1 MNNKEL
7 SLPLLIARHLVVFP
21 NQQFEIEIERDYSI
35 NAIKYAQSINHEVV
49 MVAQQNR
56 DEDNPDANQ
65 IHHMGTLCRID
76 EFIKV
81 TQGDESDQ
89 YQSYKVR
96 LTGLKRFFVSKPIF
110 VQEQTWGNLWVG
122 YGHVVNARNNGFI
135 KTRDRIKDLLVELNK
150 RYDLLGESHLFAD
163 FHNHIW
169 TQFESKQMSPS
180 DVVDQI
186 AEKWPVNLRDLVNI
200 KQPWL
205 NEYDVLKRIQLILT
219 FNPEVELSDEN
230 KRVIEDNISAK
241 LNERISKQ
249 QKEYFLR
256 ERLKII
262 KEELGESFVKDE
274 EIAKIRA
281 RLKQE
286 PFPQP
291 VRDKVLTEL
300 NKLEM
305 SSMFSQESLIIKNY
319 IDWMMSLPWWET
331 SQDEQELKKVEK
343 VLDQNHYGLDKV
355 KERILEFLAVQ
366 KRKKNEHGSIIC
378 LVGPP
383 GVGKTSLAVSIAQA
397 MGKKFV
403 KISLG
408 GVGDESEIRGHRKT
422 YLGSMPG
429 RIIKGLKAA
438 KVKNPV
444 VLLDEIDKLKSDLRG
459 DPASALLEVLD
470 PAQNKFFSDN
480 YIEEEFDLSQV
491 MFIATANDVYQIPG
505 PLRDRME
512 VIELTSYTENEKL
525 AIAKSHLI
533 NEVLE
538 EHGIKKTDLKFSDE
552 AINYM
557 IARYTREAGV
567 RQLKRLLAKIAR
579 KFVLAQENDPKL
591 KVSVGQS
598 QVVHYLQKEIFDHN
612 IRDELVLPGVVNGMA
627 YTSYGG
633 ELLPIEVNYYQG
645 KGQINITGNL
655 EQTMREST
663 LVALAYVRA
672 NAQKFGVDHIDFG
685 NIDINIH
692 VPAGGVPKDG
702 PSAGVTL
709 TTAIISAFRNQAVSN
724 LISMTGEIT
733 LRGKVMIIGGV
744 KEKVISAVRAGI
756 SQIFLPAD
764 DERYLIDVPQE
775 VLKKVKIILVKEY
788 DQIFSAI
795 FGGVK
800 TQAKTDIK
808 VKKTPKPKLNDVVL

>member
-21 NQQFEIEIERDYSI
+21 NQQFEIEIERDYSV

-56 DEDNPDANQ
+56 DDDNPGADQ
-65 IHHMGTLCRID
+65 IHNVGTLCRID
-76 EFIKV
+76 AFIPV
-81 TQGDESDQ
+81 NSPSENGGL
-89 YQSYKVR
+89 QSYKVR
-96 LTGLKRFFVSKPIF
+96 LTGLQRFFVSSPIL
-110 VQEQTWGNLWVG
+110 VQDHNWGNLWMG
-122 YGHVVNARNNGFI
+122 YGYVLKPKNNKPL
-135 KTRDRIKDLLVELNK
+135 KTKDAINHLLTELRDRFVMLDQDKEFVAFNQLIFEQ
-150 RYDLLGESHLFAD
+150 LGSGQI
-163 FHNHIW
+163 N
-169 TQFESKQMSPS
+169 PS
-180 DVVDQI
+180 EAVDRV
-186 AEKWPVNLRDLVNI
+186 AAKWPVDLRDLVNI

-205 NEYDVLKRIQLILT
+205 NEVDVLKRIELILS
-219 FNPEVELSDEN
+219 FNPNMELSDDD
-230 KRVIEDNISAK
+230 KRIIEDHIATK
-241 LNERISKQ
+241 LNDRISKQ

-274 EIAKIRA
+274 EINKIKT
-281 RLKQE
+281 RLKNE
-286 PFPQP
+286 PFPQH
-291 VRDKVLTEL
+291 VKDKVLTEL

-319 IDWMMSLPWWET
+319 VDWMMSLPWWET
-331 SQDEQELKKVEK
+331 SKDEQELSKVEQ
-343 VLDQNHYGLDKV
+343 VLDQNHYGLEKV

-383 GVGKTSLAVSIAQA
+383 GVGKTSLAVSIAEA

-429 RIIKGLKAA
+429 RIIKGLKTA

-470 PAQNKFFSDN
+470 PAQNKYFSDH

-491 MFIATANDVYQIPG
+491 MFIATANDAYQIPG

-512 VIELTSYTENEKL
+512 LIELTSYTENEKL
-525 AIAKSHLI
+525 SIAKSHLVK
-533 NEVLE
+533 EVLE
-538 EHGIKKTDLKFSDE
+538 EHGIKKTDLKFTDS

-591 KVSVGQS
+591 KVSVDQS
-598 QVVHYLQKEIFDHN
+598 KVVHYLQKEIFDHN
-612 IRDELVLPGVVNGMA
+612 IKDELSLPGVVNGMA

-633 ELLPIEVNYYQG
+633 ELLPIEVNYYKG

-663 LVALAYVRA
+663 LVALSYVRA

-685 NIDINIH
+685 SIDINIH
-692 VPAGGVPKDG
+692 VPAGGIPKDG

-756 SQIFLPAD
+756 TKIFLPED
-764 DERYLIDVPQE
+764 DERYLVDVPQE
-775 VLKKVKIILVKEY
+775 VLSKVQIVLVKEY
-788 DQIFSAI
+788 DTIFNDI
-795 FGGVK
+795 F
-800 TQAKTDIK
+800 AKKQSSSSKNLK
-808 VKKTPKPKLNDVVL
+808 VKKTPKPKVNSVSL